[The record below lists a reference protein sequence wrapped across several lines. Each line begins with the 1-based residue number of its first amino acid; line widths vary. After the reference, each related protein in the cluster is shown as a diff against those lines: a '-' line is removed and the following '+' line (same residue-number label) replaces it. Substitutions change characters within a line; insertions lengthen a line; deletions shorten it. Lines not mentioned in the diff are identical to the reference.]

1 MFRNRRRLRRWA
13 AQVLLA
19 WLFGLAMGVANACAL
34 GESADHERGG
44 DTAFAIGEHHHDGHA
59 GHDSG
64 QGKANCLNFC
74 EKSAVGAPKLTVAD
88 DGAAKVGLPALL
100 SARVG
105 VIELPA
111 PLPVRVRADS
121 LNLRGSPPLRIALQR
136 LAL

>member
-1 MFRNRRRLRRWA
+1 
-13 AQVLLA
+13 
-19 WLFGLAMGVANACAL
+19 VANACAL